1 MLRLAFNRSSWRPEG
16 EESGEE
22 FRFLLSCLPAD
33 EAEKVGRF
41 KFFAD
46 KQRALASRLLQVRDT
61 TERVRER
68 VRERESVRTEWI
80 FGVVFRFAR
89 V

>member
-1 MLRLAFNRSSWRPEG
+1 MRAVSKNARILAKGAGAMLRLAFNRSSWRPEG
-16 EESGEE
+16 GESGEE

-41 KFFAD
+41 KFFED

-61 TERVRER
+61 
-68 VRERESVRTEWI
+68 SQ
-80 FGVVFRFAR
+80 
-89 V
+89 